1 MIEADRAI
9 TGLLSLVRQRPDAVL
24 ISEEMPPYS
33 AADLL
38 PLFRKLGETPL
49 IVLGTGD
56 EGDEIEMLEAG
67 ADDYVRW
74 PINRPLLVARV
85 SAAIRRYRGGIR
97 PAQILS
103 FDDPH
108 GPTGAFGG
116 RTGVV

>member
-1 MIEADRAI
+1 MIEADRPI
-9 TGLLSLVRQRPDAVL
+9 TGLLSLVHKSPDAVL
-24 ISEEMPPYS
+24 MAEEIPPYD

-38 PLFRKLGETPL
+38 PLFRRLGDAPL

-85 SAAIRRYRGGIR
+85 SAAIRRYRGGSK
-97 PAQILS
+97 PGQLLK
-103 FDDPH
+103 FGDPH
-108 GPTGAFGG
+108 SSPTALGG
-116 RTGVV
+116 GTP